1 MFLLPSSEWA
11 SDLSSDPG
19 NVGKRQGP
27 ISEPNLCYPSM
38 SSCKLFN
45 HPLAEPREHY
55 KNGETEMEG
64 PPVTRGQVSQS
75 GTPALDCDMKDEHAA
90 IGPLTTLSSST
101 LEAMLVVASYNF
113 TKKT

>member
-1 MFLLPSSEWA
+1 MFLLPSSEWS
-11 SDLSSDPG
+11 SDLSSDAG

-55 KNGETEMEG
+55 KNGEAQMEG
-64 PPVTRGQVSQS
+64 PPVTGVQASRS
-75 GTPALDCDMKDEHAA
+75 GTSVLDRDVRM
-90 IGPLTTLSSST
+90 S
-101 LEAMLVVASYNF
+101 MLLLDP
-113 TKKT
+113 